1 MYQQRETKTKKNK
14 IMKKFVLYNNSL
26 DLEPCIFDEKML
38 NDEHGFS
45 DADIEE
51 INNLGILET
60 AVLGMGNIVLRV
72 WNY

>member
-1 MYQQRETKTKKNK
+1 
-14 IMKKFVLYNNSL
+14 MKKFVLYNNSL

-45 DADIEE
+45 NADIEE

-60 AVLGMGNIVLRV
+60 AVLGMGNIILRV

>member
-1 MYQQRETKTKKNK
+1 MKTTTTNL
-14 IMKKFVLYNNSL
+14 IINNMKKFVLYNNAR
-26 DLEPCIFDEKML
+26 DLEPCIFDEEML

>member
-1 MYQQRETKTKKNK
+1 
-14 IMKKFVLYNNSL
+14 MKKFVLYNNSPY
-26 DLEPCIFDEKML
+26 LEPCIFDEKML

-45 DADIEE
+45 NADIEE

-60 AVLGMGNIVLRV
+60 AILGMDNIVLRV